1 MNFAFYTPLKI
12 FGYIVFVS
20 LDWISISNKRLKF
33 NEFFYI
39 SRSIRDK
46 ASRMLL
52 TLLNR

>member
-20 LDWISISNKRLKF
+20 FDWSLISNKRLKF
-33 NEFFYI
+33 NDFFI